1 MVNNAINYIKSEQM
15 LRTVA
20 IGAVAKRF
28 GSNAHPVDGHNTYKD
43 CVTEECGAR
52 ILWFNYDAPKLGVMN
67 TTGCIEL

>member
-28 GSNAHPVDGHNTYKD
+28 GSKHLVDLPIGD
-43 CVTEECGAR
+43 GVT
-52 ILWFNYDAPKLGVMN
+52 LGYY
-67 TTGCIEL
+67 ELAL